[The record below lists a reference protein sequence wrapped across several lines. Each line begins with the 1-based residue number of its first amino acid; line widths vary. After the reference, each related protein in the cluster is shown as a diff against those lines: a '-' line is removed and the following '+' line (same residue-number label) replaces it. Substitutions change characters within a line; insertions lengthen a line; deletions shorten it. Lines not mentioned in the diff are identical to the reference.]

1 MLNLPRHLLLST
13 ALLFWASSA
22 WAQDVPIETV
32 PADPATMSG
41 PIPMATDEL
50 IGLTPVELRQL
61 LGEPT
66 LMRQDP
72 PAQIWQYAADIC
84 VMHVFLYLPDDG
96 GQRRVTY
103 VSPRMRD
110 GGEDNPGQC
119 MAAVTG
125 IGQPIVP
132 VE

>member
-1 MLNLPRHLLLST
+1 MPRYLLLSA
-13 ALLFWASSA
+13 ALLVWASTA
-22 WAQDVPIETV
+22 VAQEVPVETV
-32 PADPATMSG
+32 PADSATMSG

-96 GQRRVTY
+96 GQRRGTY
-103 VSPRMRD
+103 VSTRMRD
-110 GGEDNPGQC
+110 GSDDNPGQC
-119 MAAVTG
+119 MASVTG
-125 IGQPIVP
+125 IGQPILP